1 MRWEA
6 RWHRNGT
13 LCVLAKEKGYNTYP
27 YLSVY
32 LQDVASFQYKRYN
45 THQYVM
51 IFNENVMTFTV
62 EKLRE
67 ANVMILS
74 ENVMNHI
81 AQKLRDAL
89 KSYESL

>member
-1 MRWEA
+1 
-6 RWHRNGT
+6 
-13 LCVLAKEKGYNTYP
+13 
-27 YLSVY
+27 
-32 LQDVASFQYKRYN
+32 
-45 THQYVM
+45 M

-74 ENVMNHI
+74 ENVMNPI
-81 AQKLRDAL
+81 AQKLRDAP